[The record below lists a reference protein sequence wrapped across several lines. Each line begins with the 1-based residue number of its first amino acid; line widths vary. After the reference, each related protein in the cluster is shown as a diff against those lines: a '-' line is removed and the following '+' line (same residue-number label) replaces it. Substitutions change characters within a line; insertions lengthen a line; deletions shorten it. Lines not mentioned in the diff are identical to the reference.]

1 MRNYKCT
8 AETSSCPL
16 SYLSHSQ
23 LMVRQRQTPLLPFR
37 KAALESQLRQREH
50 SVLLWSRLIASCS
63 HSSPGEEH
71 SCNGG

>member
-16 SYLSHSQ
+16 SYSQ
-23 LMVRQRQTPLLPFR
+23 LMVRERQTPLLLFR
-37 KAALESQLRQREH
+37 KAVLKSQLRQREY
-50 SVLLWSRLIASCS
+50 SVLLWSGLIASCS
-63 HSSPGEEH
+63 HSSPGEKH